1 MNSPPPNIIKPLYK
15 FCNILILGRTW
26 PSRTKKFAGGA
37 RNFGLVDTF
46 SRQHP
51 DVLVNIQDS
60 KIASEFISF
69 RDERRFF
76 YGTFK

>member
-1 MNSPPPNIIKPLYK
+1 MSSPPHIIKTLYK

-26 PSRTKKFAGGA
+26 RGA

-46 SRQHP
+46 TRQHP
-51 DVLVNIQDS
+51 DVFINIEDS